1 MKNRFVH
8 FGLVLL
14 VIAAIS
20 AGILGLVND
29 FTKTVIAANNEKA
42 QNAAKQQVLA
52 AAAKFDDSQSVE
64 ADGLRF
70 TPGFDANGEKVGY
83 VTTVATPGYGGDITF
98 ILGIKLDGTIAG
110 LRIVN
115 QSETPGLGAKIG
127 GIEWQDHWI
136 GKDASHEFKK
146 SEDAFAGATISP
158 QAVYTGIIKALNAFK
173 DGGMN

>member
-1 MKNRFVH
+1 MKNRVVN

-29 FTKTVIAANNEKA
+29 FTKTVIAANNEKT
-42 QNAAKQQVLA
+42 QNAAKQEVLA
-52 AAAKFDDSQSVE
+52 AASKFDDEQAVE
-64 ADGLRF
+64 SDGLKF
-70 TPGFDANGEKVGY
+70 IPGFDANGEKVGY

-98 ILGIKLDGTIAG
+98 IRGVKLDGTISG
-110 LRIVN
+110 LRRVN

-136 GKDASHEFKK
+136 GKDVSYEFTK
-146 SEDAFAGATISP
+146 SADAFAGATISP

>member
-8 FGLVLL
+8 YGLVLL

-29 FTKTVIAANNEKA
+29 FTKTVIAANNEKT
-42 QNAAKQQVLA
+42 QNAAKQEVLA
-52 AAAKFDDSQSVE
+52 AAAKFDDSEAVE
-64 ADGLRF
+64 SDGLKF
-70 TPGFDANGEKVGY
+70 IPGYNAEGTKVGY

-98 ILGIKLDGTIAG
+98 ILGINLDGSISG

-127 GIEWQDHWI
+127 GIEWQDHWV
-136 GKDASHEFKK
+136 GKDVSYEFNK
-146 SEDAFAGATISP
+146 SADAFAGATISP
-158 QAVYTGIIKALNAFK
+158 RAVYTGIIKALNAFK